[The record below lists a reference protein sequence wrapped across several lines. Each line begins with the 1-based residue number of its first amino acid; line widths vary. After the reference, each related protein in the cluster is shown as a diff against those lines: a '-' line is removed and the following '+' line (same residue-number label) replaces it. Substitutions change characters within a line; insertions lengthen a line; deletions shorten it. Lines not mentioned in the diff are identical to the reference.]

1 MAFRTV
7 PFDPAAYQTGV
18 TIAEG
23 ELLMTSR
30 GSAWA
35 PKTLPVEPASD
46 QAAARAGDMARGMA
60 GEALGQLYALEG
72 MGAVLL
78 FLGYVVS
85 NIEASQRAQQVGVKS

>member
-18 TIAEG
+18 MIVEG
-23 ELLMTSR
+23 ELLATSAD
-30 GSAWA
+30 SAWT

-78 FLGYVVS
+78 FVGYVVS
-85 NIEASQRAQQVGVKS
+85 NIEAARRSQQEGAKS

>member
-1 MAFRTV
+1 MRTV

-18 TIAEG
+18 MIAED
-23 ELLMTSR
+23 ELLATSA

-35 PKTLPVEPASD
+35 PKTGPVTPVSD
-46 QAAARAGDMARGMA
+46 EAAARAGDIARGMA

-78 FLGYVVS
+78 FVGYVVA
-85 NIEASQRAQQVGVKS
+85 NIEASIRMKEAGAKS